1 MWGPHAGQDVIT
13 NQNKAPAEGLPRIIL
28 PIAPLFLKPNG
39 EEPGLMGVVVV
50 MVVEEEEVAAPLCRQ
65 TCDSRVE
72 ATTPGCVRA
81 AATAGL
87 ANFINK
93 GVNIR
98 P

>member
-50 MVVEEEEVAAPLCRQ
+50 VMVVEEE
-65 TCDSRVE
+65 
-72 ATTPGCVRA
+72 
-81 AATAGL
+81 
-87 ANFINK
+87 
-93 GVNIR
+93 
-98 P
+98 